1 MLITNS
7 IVPIF
12 LLIALGKVLQK
23 MNAFPDAFFKGL
35 NKLVFWCA
43 LPALLIISISTAEI
57 DFRAIAGITLLFTA
71 GTLVSLGIAWLA
83 AKRLKLDG
91 PSAGSFIQGS
101 FRGNGA
107 FVGLPVILYTLG
119 TIDPN
124 AEVLSTVVL
133 APVVLVFNILSVSV
147 LLHHSRH
154 KSSTGQS
161 IATFVKQLIK
171 NPLIMACALGLVLN
185 RLNMELP
192 LFLSRPL
199 DALGKAAL
207 PLILISI
214 GSSLGFVRL
223 KGAASP
229 TLIASLLKV
238 AVTPAIGFLL
248 APLLPLDTTGRMI
261 AIFYLACPTAGMSY
275 VMAEVMGNDA
285 PLAGRIVA
293 LSTLLSAITLPII
306 IAIGL

>member
-1 MLITNS
+1 MFITNS

-12 LLIALGKVLQK
+12 LLIALGKILQK
-23 MNAFPDAFFKGL
+23 TNVFPDAFFKGL

-43 LPALLIISISTAEI
+43 LPSLLIISISSAEI

-71 GTLVSLGIAWLA
+71 GTVISLGIAWLVT
-83 AKRLKLDG
+83 KRLKLDG

-133 APVVLVFNILSVSV
+133 APVVLVFNILSVLV
-147 LLHHSRH
+147 LIHHSRH
-154 KSSTGQS
+154 KNSAGQS
-161 IATFVKQLIK
+161 IATFVTQLIK
-171 NPLIMACALGLVLN
+171 NPLIMSCTLGLVLN
-185 RLNMELP
+185 RTGLELP

-199 DALGKAAL
+199 DALGQAAL

-214 GSSLGFVRL
+214 GASLGFVRI

-229 TLIASLLKV
+229 SLIASLLKV

-248 APLLPLDTTGRMI
+248 APLVPLDTTGRMI

-275 VMAEVMGNDA
+275 VMAEVMGNDG